1 MAVKAIYSHFRGNIF
16 LCATSYLKLNTQ
28 VMKTNLLFLIAT
40 LLLFSSCDYNPGVS
54 EAFTKYRFKDGVTT
68 ITIPGWVI
76 GMAANFGDME
86 KNEREL
92 LHSIDKVRVLVVED
106 EDLNGKI
113 NLHEEFSTKINRNND
128 YEELM
133 TVHDENES
141 ITILGKMNEN
151 VITEMVI
158 LVGGE
163 DNALIYLKGEIDP
176 KLLKDNI
183 ELSDKD
189 RLLSLKF

>member
-1 MAVKAIYSHFRGNIF
+1 
-16 LCATSYLKLNTQ
+16 
-28 VMKTNLLFLIAT
+28 MKPILLFLLAF
-40 LLLFSSCDYNPGVS
+40 LFLFSACEYNPGVS

-76 GMAANFGDME
+76 GMAANFGDLE

-92 LHSIDKVRVLVVED
+92 LHSIDKVRVLVIED
-106 EDLNGKI
+106 DDLNART
-113 NLHEEFSTKINRNND
+113 NLHREFSTKINRNND

-133 TVHDENES
+133 SVRDNNDD
-141 ITILGKMNEN
+141 ITIFGKMDEN

-163 DNALIYLKGEIDP
+163 DNAMIYVRGELDP
-176 KLLKDNI
+176 ELLRDEIKITDK
-183 ELSDKD
+183 EKFLSF
-189 RLLSLKF
+189 KF